1 MTITSHGT
9 GSHGSSQASS
19 AAAPGSAK
27 AIALLLDL
35 IIAGVIP
42 VVLAGMAE
50 LVFFVA
56 GGARPGVV
64 YWLLYTAAVLLFL
77 LVFGVILFL
86 RARSGTSPG
95 MAVVGIRTVR
105 DGGVKQTIKSR
116 RGPRAS
122 AAQSAPQG
130 GYAQH
135 TDAGAG
141 LQHSAS
147 TGQPSSV
154 PQLAQGHQPQGQSY
168 VPQGQGYQ
176 PSAQSYP
183 SAPPYQQAPNLPS
196 PAQQTGSQPSYSH
209 FAPGSAPSA
218 VSAPSAGAAP
228 APHHEPAAQPFTSSA
243 GHESPQP
250 APRSA
255 GRVSALSGIAAERST
270 EPSEL
275 NASVPKDSAV
285 SSINRDAVQDLGQPL
300 DRNPAD
306 APHQGVNARVETAN
320 PERGAAQAAEAPT
333 EVFALDDAPDR
344 TRLMSASTSPAQEA
358 ASAAPAVAFHLVFEN
373 GDRYGVREAAVLG
386 RGPAAADTAEAV
398 AIADEGKSVSKTHA
412 RIEIGEHGVV
422 VTDLGSTNGTT
433 VTDPDGMVYPVVAH
447 QATIVPE
454 GWTLQLGDRSAT
466 VERAA

>member
-1 MTITSHGT
+1 MTITSHST
-9 GSHGSSQASS
+9 GSNGSSPTSS
-19 AAAPGSAK
+19 ATAPGSTK

-42 VVLAGMAE
+42 LVLAGMAE
-50 LVFFVA
+50 LVFLIS
-56 GGARPGVV
+56 GGPRPGIV

-77 LVFGVILFL
+77 LVLGVILIC
-86 RARSGTSPG
+86 RARFGTSPG
-95 MAVVGIRTVR
+95 MAIVGIRTVR

-116 RGPRAS
+116 RGSRNS
-122 AAQSAPQG
+122 AAHTASQG

-135 TDAGAG
+135 TNAGAG
-141 LQHSAS
+141 LRHSAS
-147 TGQPSSV
+147 TGQSPSVS
-154 PQLAQGHQPQGQSY
+154 QFAHGHQGQSY
-168 VPQGQGYQ
+168 ERQGYQ

-183 SAPPYQQAPNLPS
+183 SAPPYQPTPNQPAPV
-196 PAQQTGSQPSYSH
+196 QQTGSQSSSSYPASGPAH
-209 FAPGSAPSA
+209 SAA
-218 VSAPSAGAAP
+218 SAPSAGAAP
-228 APHHEPAAQPFTSSA
+228 AVHQEPAVQSFSGSANRESS
-243 GHESPQP
+243 QP
-250 APRSA
+250 APRST
-255 GRVSALSGIAAERST
+255 GRVSALSGIAVERFT
-270 EPSEL
+270 APSER
-275 NASVPKDSAV
+275 NAPVPKDSAV
-285 SSINRDAVQDLGQPL
+285 HSINQDAVQNLGKPA

-306 APHQGVNARVETAN
+306 APRQGVNGQPEPPT
-320 PERGAAQAAEAPT
+320 PERGAAQPAEAPT

-344 TRLMSASTSPAQEA
+344 TRLMSASTSPAQDA
-358 ASAAPAVAFHLVFEN
+358 APAAPAVAFHLVFEN

-386 RGPAAADTAEAV
+386 RGPAAADAAEAV